1 MFADLSGPPVGEGA
15 LVAALQERAAAGRP
29 AQAPGPAQWRA
40 GEPVGHCDASGL
52 RVPGPLP
59 GRPAARTAR
68 GPSYAVHAPRGA
80 AAMAASGSVPT
91 LAGRAGPAHRPAYGT
106 APDLA
111 HSLCHAQHRRGP
123 AIIASPLPPGGGGG
137 LGALRV
143 EGQARARAAPP
154 RH

>member
-1 MFADLSGPPVGEGA
+1 MFADLSGPPVGEVA
-15 LVAALQERAAAGRP
+15 WVAALQERAAAGRP

-40 GEPVGHCDASGL
+40 VEPVVHCDASGL

-111 HSLCHAQHRRGP
+111 HSLCHAQHRRAP
-123 AIIASPLPPGGGGG
+123 AFPPGPSPPGRGAAAAAVRRGGH
-137 LGALRV
+137 
-143 EGQARARAAPP
+143 AA
-154 RH
+154 